1 MKIIYNYSHCIEAV
15 DHVIT
20 QFPSNFIAYAFFL
33 AASGLVTMTPNGTP
47 ADSGAAANQCQNEI
61 YIAVIIGNS

>member
-1 MKIIYNYSHCIEAV
+1 M
-15 DHVIT
+15 IT

-33 AASGLVTMTPNGTP
+33 AASGLVTMTTPNGTP
-47 ADSGAAANQCQNEI
+47 ADSGAAANQCQNGI